1 MGALRRYY
9 RGVVAGVVLGCMV
22 LAAGAAGAQERGA
35 MPVVTLTRSVQQ
47 EVVGG
52 PGIPPRAKGK
62 GIAGVLAAN
71 SDGDVSMVF
80 RGGVSVD
87 VSYNDYLPQEVPKE
101 QLRRIT
107 QQVDPLVNGVAVKV
121 AIPF

>member
-1 MGALRRYY
+1 MGALRQYY
-9 RGVVAGVVLGCMV
+9 RSVAAGMMLVVAM
-22 LAAGAAGAQERGA
+22 LAAGAAGAQETGA
-35 MPVVTLTRSVQQ
+35 VPVVTLTRSVQQ

-52 PGIPPRAKGK
+52 PGVPPRAKGK
-62 GIAGVLAAN
+62 GVAGVLAAN
-71 SDGDVSMVF
+71 SAGDVSMVF

-107 QQVDPLVNGVAVKV
+107 QQIDPLVNGVAVKV